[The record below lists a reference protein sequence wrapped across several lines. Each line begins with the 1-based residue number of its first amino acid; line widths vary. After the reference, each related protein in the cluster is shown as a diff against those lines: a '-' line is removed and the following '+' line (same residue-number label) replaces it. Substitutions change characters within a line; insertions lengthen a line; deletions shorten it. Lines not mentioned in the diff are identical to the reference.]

1 LELSKKKYKKSEVL
15 EIVDKVKEEFSDE
28 VDILKQRID
37 ELKKENL
44 TLSSSLNEYK
54 NKEALINS
62 SIERAEEKARETD
75 KVILA
80 KYSLE
85 IENIKV
91 FCARFNTYFDYL
103 LKKYPYYPE
112 IQKAKETYEKL
123 LSISNNQNLTP
134 AERIRKSNK
143 LFGKGNNVTTP
154 DGNVFDPKAKIDEY
168 IAATGDNGF
177 NLDEVLNPGELRLE
191 DLCKELGLT
200 EEEL

>member
-1 LELSKKKYKKSEVL
+1 MELSKRKYKKSEVAEL
-15 EIVDKVKEEFSDE
+15 IDKVKEEYSSDF
-28 VDILKQRID
+28 DLLKQRIE

-44 TLSSSLNEYK
+44 SLSASLSEYK

-62 SIERAEEKARETD
+62 SIERAEEKAQDIE
-75 KVILA
+75 KVVFS

-85 IENIKV
+85 IENIKM

-112 IQKAKETYEKL
+112 IQIARETYEKL
-123 LSISNNQNLTP
+123 LSISNNDGLTP
-134 AERIRKSNK
+134 SEKIRKAGK
-143 LFGKGNNVTTP
+143 LFGKGEGVTTP
-154 DGNVFDPKAKIDEY
+154 DGKTFDPKARINEY
-168 IAATGDNGF
+168 VAVTGDNGF

-200 EEEL
+200 EEE